1 MEDGKEGSGPL
12 GQFFDVVSQDSRFG
26 QKSWE
31 LAESEM
37 QKQAIALAA
46 EKAGMA
52 LSGLDCILA
61 GDLLNQCIGSS
72 LASVDAHVPYLGLY
86 GACSTMAQG
95 LALGAALIDGG
106 TPYWRSCWTTPT
118 PGGSWR
124 KTPWYTGISSTR
136 S

>member
-1 MEDGKEGSGPL
+1 MAKRVGKRTIKFDRPASVLASAAVVGEKEGSGPL

-52 LSGLDCILA
+52 LSGLD
-61 GDLLNQCIGSS
+61 
-72 LASVDAHVPYLGLY
+72 
-86 GACSTMAQG
+86 
-95 LALGAALIDGG
+95 
-106 TPYWRSCWTTPT
+106 
-118 PGGSWR
+118 
-124 KTPWYTGISSTR
+124 
-136 S
+136 